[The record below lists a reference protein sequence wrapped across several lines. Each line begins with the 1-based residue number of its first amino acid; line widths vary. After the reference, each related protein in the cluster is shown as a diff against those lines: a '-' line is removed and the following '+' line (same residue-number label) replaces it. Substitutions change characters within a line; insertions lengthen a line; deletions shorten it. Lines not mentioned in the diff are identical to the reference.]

1 MRTIWLLAAC
11 TIIPAMACH
20 HHAGATEHPGISS
33 ASTEPSTVR
42 VENKHWL
49 DVVVYVEHD
58 GQRSRLGTVTA
69 ATTASFTLRPAMI
82 GQVGE
87 IQLIAD
93 PVGSQTTTA
102 TGTIIVKPGT
112 HVDWT
117 LQTDLARSSL
127 SVY

>member
-20 HHAGATEHPGISS
+20 HGTRTAEHPGISS
-33 ASTEPSTVR
+33 ASTEPSIVR
-42 VENKHWL
+42 VENKQWL

-69 ATTASFTLRPAMI
+69 TSTANFTLRPTMI
-82 GQVGE
+82 GGMGE

-102 TGTIIVKPGT
+102 TGTIVVKPGT

-117 LQTDLARSSL
+117 LQTDLARSSV